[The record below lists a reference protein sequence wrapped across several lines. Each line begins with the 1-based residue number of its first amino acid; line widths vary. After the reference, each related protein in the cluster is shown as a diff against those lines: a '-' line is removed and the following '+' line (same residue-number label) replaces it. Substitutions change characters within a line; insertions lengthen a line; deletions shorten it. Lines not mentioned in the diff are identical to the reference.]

1 MKRLLPATC
10 SALFLIATLPAFAGH
25 GHGHG
30 DHDRGHGHGWVD
42 DDDHG
47 HRDGDHDHDRDRD
60 HDRRHHHDNGL
71 HRGWHKGD
79 RLPVAYLA
87 PRYVVTDYRAYRL
100 PPPRPGY
107 RWVRVPDGRIVLV
120 AIASGVIA
128 DILLG
133 H

>member
-1 MKRLLPATC
+1 MNRLLPAAC
-10 SALFLIATLPAFAGH
+10 SALLLLATPAFAGH
-25 GHGHG
+25 GN
-30 DHDRGHGHGWVD
+30 GHGHG
-42 DDDHG
+42 HG
-47 HRDGDHDHDRDRD
+47 NDRGPDRAWAESEG
-60 HDRRHHHDNGL
+60 HHDNGL

-79 RLPVAYLA
+79 RLPVVYLA
-87 PRYVVTDYRAYRL
+87 PRYYITDYRAFRL
-100 PPPRPGY
+100 EPPRPGY